1 MTHPIWVE
9 YWPEHS
15 THNHLLLLS
24 DGTIS
29 HSELLADIEACAEEL
44 AEQVRRCND
53 DRHDGHGQAHSHE
66 EIEKAHK
73 MAVYQLFS
81 RDYAADWE
89 EIERGIRAWKKWKG
103 PVPAAIIQ
111 MSADDPKK
119 EELLITDSEGNLYK
133 RDIIQDVLR
142 DVLPPPQEFGGRPNK
157 LGLGWTMPPK
167 ER

>member
-1 MTHPIWVE
+1 M
-9 YWPEHS
+9 
-15 THNHLLLLS
+15 
-24 DGTIS
+24 
-29 HSELLADIEACAEEL
+29 
-44 AEQVRRCND
+44 RRCND